1 MSTSRGPEPGADGPD
16 PEEGGSSPQA
26 AGPSPEAADPEVAGS
41 EAADPEV
48 AGSEA
53 ADPEVAGSE
62 PADPEVAGSEPA
74 DPEVAGSEAADPEV
88 AGSEGGP
95 SQPEAGQAGLGSEG
109 PEPFE
114 GAGEDPGGRPPG
126 WSGRTAGNRREPGG
140 WLSRV
145 RSVAR
150 PQEIDESEPVNPVS
164 DEDLVRALYAEHA
177 APLLRYALRMTDGDR
192 QRAEDIVQETL
203 LRAWMHPEAI
213 ADRPARPWLFAV
225 ARNLAVDAHRA
236 RKARPHEVGESAL
249 SLVAV
254 PDEADRVLESWAVA
268 DALGALR
275 PDHRRVL
282 LETYYRG
289 RSVAEAATV
298 LGIPAGTVKSRAF
311 YALRALKLALEE
323 RGLAP

>member
-1 MSTSRGPEPGADGPD
+1 VNNKNPD
-16 PEEGGSSPQA
+16 
-26 AGPSPEAADPEVAGS
+26 
-41 EAADPEV
+41 
-48 AGSEA
+48 
-53 ADPEVAGSE
+53 
-62 PADPEVAGSEPA
+62 
-74 DPEVAGSEAADPEV
+74 
-88 AGSEGGP
+88 
-95 SQPEAGQAGLGSEG
+95 
-109 PEPFE
+109 EPF
-114 GAGEDPGGRPPG
+114 A
-126 WSGRTAGNRREPGG
+126 RR
-140 WLSRV
+140 SRI
-145 RSVAR
+145 RGVAR
-150 PQEIDESEPVNPVS
+150 HKGSGDSKQAVPAR

-203 LRAWMHPEAI
+203 LRAWLHPEAI

-236 RKARPHEVGESAL
+236 RKARPYEVGESAL
-249 SLVAV
+249 TLIPV

-268 DALGALR
+268 DALAALR

-289 RSVAEAATV
+289 RSVAEAAVV